1 MSFFSILISKSLIYE
16 QKHLPTFVLTETKRP
31 LPRRGIGNQN
41 DNLKPESENYATTGF
56 QDEAQTRL

>member
-1 MSFFSILISKSLIYE
+1 MKKNLFRKFLAL
-16 QKHLPTFVLTETKRP
+16 FLTETKRP

>member
-1 MSFFSILISKSLIYE
+1 MY
-16 QKHLPTFVLTETKRP
+16 FVQPETKRP

>member
-1 MSFFSILISKSLIYE
+1 MSKNISLLLYNPK
-16 QKHLPTFVLTETKRP
+16 QNAP